1 MSGAAKEGPSTLL
14 EYLQVTTTFFTGKGI
29 EGARLDAEL
38 LLAEVLGL
46 TRTQLYTNFERPL
59 AREEVDRFR
68 ELVRRRA
75 AREPVAYITGRRE
88 FWSIDFE
95 VDRRVLV
102 PRPETELLVEIA
114 VDLLR
119 PRRQPLLRDD
129 GEAGEIGDEAR
140 GFGDETGGGADE
152 AASTGDEAA
161 ATSDEAAA
169 TGDNA
174 SMPAGIVAGPA
185 AAGEPASGATSGQA
199 TRAPLIADIGTGSGA
214 IAVALAKELP
224 TARIV
229 ATDKSASTLE
239 LAPANA
245 ARAGVETRIDFRLGD
260 GCAALAGL
268 GPFDLIVSNPPY
280 IKSGEMGG
288 LEPEVREW
296 EPRWA
301 LESGAGGMDVTA
313 PLVDEAFDFLVPG
326 GSLLVEVGTQAAEVR
341 ACFERRGYEGVAVR
355 RDLAGLDRVVLGRR
369 PGGTK

>member
-14 EYLQVTTTFFTGKGI
+14 EYLQVTTTFFTAKGI
-29 EGARLDAEL
+29 DGARLDAEL

-59 AREEVDRFR
+59 ARDEVDRFR
-68 ELVRRRA
+68 ELVRRRS

-119 PRRQPLLRDD
+119 PRRQPVLRDED
-129 GEAGEIGDEAR
+129 GEADQSAESGEAGEFGGEAASAAMVAEAAP
-140 GFGDETGGGADE
+140 GDE
-152 AASTGDEAA
+152 AASAATVAEAA
-161 ATSDEAAA
+161 PVRKT
-169 TGDNA
+169 
-174 SMPAGIVAGPA
+174 MPAAPVD
-185 AAGEPASGATSGQA
+185 ET
-199 TRAPLIADIGTGSGA
+199 TRAPRVADIGTGSGA

-224 TARIV
+224 AASIV
-229 ATDKSASTLE
+229 ATDKSASALE

-245 ARAGVETRIDFRLGD
+245 ARAGVEARIEFRLGD

-268 GPFDLIVSNPPY
+268 GPFDVIVSNPPY
-280 IKSGEMGG
+280 IRSGEMGG

-301 LESGAGGMDVTA
+301 LESGVAGMDVTA

-341 ACFERRGYEGVAVR
+341 ACFERRGYEGVSVR
-355 RDLAGLDRVVLGRR
+355 RDLAGLDRVVVGRR